1 MNDLL
6 RNIIEVGDIVVFIN
20 DVIVRIET
28 KEGHNNI
35 VEEVLRKMAENDLF
49 VKSEKYMWKVREIRF
64 LEVMMKPDG
73 VKIKKE
79 KVQRVVDWPVPRNVK
94 DVQKFLG
101 LANYY
106 KLLVKNFIRIAK
118 LLYKIIR
125 KDVKWN
131 WRERQQK
138 VFEKLKKRFTME
150 PVLVIPE
157 LGNTRIR

>member
-1 MNDLL
+1 
-6 RNIIEVGDIVVFIN
+6 
-20 DVIVRIET
+20 
-28 KEGHNNI
+28 
-35 VEEVLRKMAENDLF
+35 
-49 VKSEKYMWKVREIRF
+49 
-64 LEVMMKPDG
+64 MMKPEG

-125 KDVKWN
+125 KDMKWN

>member
-1 MNDLL
+1 
-6 RNIIEVGDIVVFIN
+6 
-20 DVIVRIET
+20 
-28 KEGHNNI
+28 
-35 VEEVLRKMAENDLF
+35 
-49 VKSEKYMWKVREIRF
+49 
-64 LEVMMKPDG
+64 MKPDG

-79 KVQRVVDWPVPRNVK
+79 KVQKVVDWPVPKNMK

-106 KLLVKNFIRIAK
+106 KWLVKNFIRIAK

-125 KDVKWN
+125 KDMKWN

-150 PVLVIPE
+150 PVLVIPD
-157 LGNTRIR
+157 LDKKIRVKVKVSDFAIDRVL